1 MTDDQYDYIKQCNH
15 TAQIANTLRLSR
27 YFLVSILVICLYL
40 FCIYQ
45 IYFSSPSFYFNLW
58 FIITELFASFC
69 WLISTTFFKPN
80 HYDLKVANRWI
91 QFQCLS
97 IGVLIAAGI
106 FIIYYHLPAINP
118 NFTDIQ
124 ALTLSALLLI
134 VTQTF
139 GLTYLTQKLNYFC
152 LAFLPSIV
160 PYLVSQLIFIEQSN
174 HLFSLA
180 INFAFIVL
188 LLCASTS
195 YRIHKSIATL
205 HAKNRLL
212 MQDAEQQVA
221 WSDELCQQLQSEIN
235 HSKNIEMQLQLN
247 NQMLEQKVKER
258 TFDIQQMNQD
268 LENQQQ
274 NLVLAHEIAGL
285 RPWDWNIKDRK
296 ISITNNNQEKT
307 QRNSKE
313 HHQQLQHV
321 IHPDDIDHFKD
332 AMKQHLRRHNDRYES
347 TYRLQN
353 TTTGK
358 WNWVHDIGRVISRD
372 PKTKKPTR
380 MVGIRRDIH
389 QERISQERLKLA
401 ASVLEQAAQGI
412 FILNDEF
419 CYIDVNP
426 FYEQLTGFQHE
437 QLIGKH
443 LFDITA
449 NYKEQQRT
457 IHTNI
462 LNQVKKAREFD
473 GELNEKFLSGKE
485 LTIWMHINAIT
496 DEQDRVTHYIGIV
509 SDLTERKLQE
519 QRLSYL
525 ENYDTL
531 TDLPNRF
538 YYNYQLHQYLV
549 SQKDSIKQLEVI
561 RLNIDRFRPL
571 NEYLSNNGGD
581 ELLRQV
587 AQRLRLTNAEAL
599 FLAHLNGDDF
609 SIVYEI
615 SHIRPSV
622 IEHCERITNAFS
634 QPFNI
639 LGQDH
644 LITLSMGVA
653 FYPEHGRQLDYL
665 NNCAEQAL
673 SEAKNLGGNTTYYY
687 STESTKLLED
697 GIFLE
702 QDLRKA
708 IQRNELVVYYQP
720 KINFRD
726 KNIHGFEAL
735 VRWNHPKR
743 GIIPPGLF
751 IPLAEQTSLISDIGR
766 IVIHQ
771 TAKQI
776 KIWNEMGF
784 TNICVSVNIVAQQ
797 LRRGQL
803 LQDLDEA
810 ISINGISGTNLELEI
825 TESSFLEN
833 SVTIKNLLNEIK
845 SRQINISLDDF
856 GTGYSS
862 LSYLADFPI
871 DILKIDRS
879 FVSKIGENK
888 QEAIVS
894 AMIAMGKAMGMVV
907 VAEGIETKQ
916 QLKYLQD
923 LDCDIV
929 QGYFFSKPLPEA
941 EATLYLEKNLHV
953 TAYTSLISS

>member
-1 MTDDQYDYIKQCNH
+1 
-15 TAQIANTLRLSR
+15 
-27 YFLVSILVICLYL
+27 
-40 FCIYQ
+40 
-45 IYFSSPSFYFNLW
+45 
-58 FIITELFASFC
+58 
-69 WLISTTFFKPN
+69 
-80 HYDLKVANRWI
+80 
-91 QFQCLS
+91 
-97 IGVLIAAGI
+97 
-106 FIIYYHLPAINP
+106 
-118 NFTDIQ
+118 
-124 ALTLSALLLI
+124 
-134 VTQTF
+134 
-139 GLTYLTQKLNYFC
+139 
-152 LAFLPSIV
+152 
-160 PYLVSQLIFIEQSN
+160 
-174 HLFSLA
+174 
-180 INFAFIVL
+180 
-188 LLCASTS
+188 
-195 YRIHKSIATL
+195 
-205 HAKNRLL
+205 
-212 MQDAEQQVA
+212 
-221 WSDELCQQLQSEIN
+221 
-235 HSKNIEMQLQLN
+235 
-247 NQMLEQKVKER
+247 
-258 TFDIQQMNQD
+258 
-268 LENQQQ
+268 
-274 NLVLAHEIAGL
+274 
-285 RPWDWNIKDRK
+285 
-296 ISITNNNQEKT
+296 
-307 QRNSKE
+307 
-313 HHQQLQHV
+313 
-321 IHPDDIDHFKD
+321 
-332 AMKQHLRRHNDRYES
+332 
-347 TYRLQN
+347 
-353 TTTGK
+353 
-358 WNWVHDIGRVISRD
+358 
-372 PKTKKPTR
+372 
-380 MVGIRRDIH
+380 
-389 QERISQERLKLA
+389 
-401 ASVLEQAAQGI
+401 
-412 FILNDEF
+412 
-419 CYIDVNP
+419 
-426 FYEQLTGFQHE
+426 
-437 QLIGKH
+437 
-443 LFDITA
+443 
-449 NYKEQQRT
+449 
-457 IHTNI
+457 
-462 LNQVKKAREFD
+462 
-473 GELNEKFLSGKE
+473 
-485 LTIWMHINAIT
+485 
-496 DEQDRVTHYIGIV
+496 
-509 SDLTERKLQE
+509 
-519 QRLSYL
+519 
-525 ENYDTL
+525 
-531 TDLPNRF
+531 
-538 YYNYQLHQYLV
+538 
-549 SQKDSIKQLEVI
+549 
-561 RLNIDRFRPL
+561 
-571 NEYLSNNGGD
+571 
-581 ELLRQV
+581 
-587 AQRLRLTNAEAL
+587 
-599 FLAHLNGDDF
+599 
-609 SIVYEI
+609 
-615 SHIRPSV
+615 
-622 IEHCERITNAFS
+622 
-634 QPFNI
+634 
-639 LGQDH
+639 
-644 LITLSMGVA
+644 MGVA

-810 ISINGISGTNLELEI
+810 ISINGISGANLELEI

-833 SVTIKNLLNEIK
+833 SVTIKNLLHEIK